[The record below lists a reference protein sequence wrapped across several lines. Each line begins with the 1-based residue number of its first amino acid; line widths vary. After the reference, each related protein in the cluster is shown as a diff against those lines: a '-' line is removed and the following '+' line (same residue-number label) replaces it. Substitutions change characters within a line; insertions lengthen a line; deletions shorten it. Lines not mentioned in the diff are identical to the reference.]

1 MNRKDLLIVLAGLLI
16 LVIFALSIPY
26 FFPEGGSLQKPE
38 PGEVWKVYKE
48 VYITRKTDTTIT
60 DSKELR
66 LVLIVKNEPGPINSM
81 GLLPPDGTVKTNPFL
96 SAYSTDVFEENALFE
111 LLEKSKS
118 FDEFMGLLKENG
130 YIVEKVKQEQ

>member
-16 LVIFALSIPY
+16 LVIFVLSIPY
-26 FFPEGGSLQKPE
+26 FFPEGESIQKPE

-48 VYITRKTDTTIT
+48 VYITSKTDSTIT

-66 LVLIVKNEPGPINSM
+66 LVLEVKNESGPINSM
-81 GLLPPDGTVKTNPFL
+81 GILPPDGTVKTNPFL
-96 SAYSTDVFEENALFE
+96 SAYSFDVFEENALFE
-111 LLEKSKS
+111 LLEESKS